1 MNKELEDSI
10 NMLKNTDIS
19 TIENAENTDLLTY
32 SYAVKTVLKYIENST
47 QKENMLNEKYIDNI
61 REGQFIGITK
71 LQYKEYLYLRKN
83 SILKK
88 VVEEKIEQL
97 EDLLDL
103 CKTDGRISKYKIK
116 ALEEEIEDFKELLE
130 VE

>member
-1 MNKELEDSI
+1 MDKELEDSI

-71 LQYKEYLYLRKN
+71 LQYKEYLYLREN
-83 SILKK
+83 SIPKK
-88 VVEEKIEQL
+88 VVEENINILKQTPRKEFCNYDDYTYGGI
-97 EDLLDL
+97 
-103 CKTDGRISKYKIK
+103 R
-116 ALEEEIEDFKELLE
+116 ALERIIK
-130 VE
+130 VK

>member
-32 SYAVKTVLKYIENST
+32 SYAVKTVLKYIENS
-47 QKENMLNEKYIDNI
+47 IP
-61 REGQFIGITK
+61 
-71 LQYKEYLYLRKN
+71 
-83 SILKK
+83 KK
-88 VVEEKIEQL
+88 KVEEKIEELNKQEQEL
-97 EDLLDL
+97 QNS
-103 CKTDGRISKYKIK
+103 IS
-116 ALEEEIEDFKELLE
+116 EEEREEFSDANISFELMNINIRREILQELLE